1 MYSFI
6 ESDERVN
13 LVLNFLDEAIA
24 GLDSMESQ
32 VSSYKIH
39 LNVSRIFAVSF
50 ITHSAQFQ
58 AVNDDISFIQSQNRG
73 LQVQTQNQRALLSEV
88 ENLLVGLYRTESLPC
103 VD

>member
-39 LNVSRIFAVSF
+39 LNVSNPFAVALAA
-50 ITHSAQFQ
+50 HS
-58 AVNDDISFIQSQNRG
+58 SSPLGR
-73 LQVQTQNQRALLSEV
+73 E
-88 ENLLVGLYRTESLPC
+88 
-103 VD
+103 

>member
-39 LNVSRIFAVSF
+39 LNVI
-50 ITHSAQFQ
+50 I
-58 AVNDDISFIQSQNRG
+58 
-73 LQVQTQNQRALLSEV
+73 
-88 ENLLVGLYRTESLPC
+88 
-103 VD
+103 

>member
-39 LNVSRIFAVSF
+39 LNVGRMSVGIDCCSF
-50 ITHSAQFQ
+50 NVVF
-58 AVNDDISFIQSQNRG
+58 R
-73 LQVQTQNQRALLSEV
+73 
-88 ENLLVGLYRTESLPC
+88 P
-103 VD
+103 

>member
-13 LVLNFLDEAIA
+13 LVLKFLDDAIA

-39 LNVSRIFAVSF
+39 LNVSSLSLVPATTDQFRSPLGRHRRHILHSVAKSWFAGP
-50 ITHSAQFQ
+50 
-58 AVNDDISFIQSQNRG
+58 N
-73 LQVQTQNQRALLSEV
+73 
-88 ENLLVGLYRTESLPC
+88 TESKGPSE
-103 VD
+103 